1 MNSQR
6 VEKQTPGA
14 EHPGKTRLQA
24 VPPEPPAQQSL
35 FAVPAV
41 APSDAGDEAAGRLAM
56 RSTDTL
62 KPHPSLLKLNLR
74 PTEERLLALEKLS
87 EAIFEQP
94 LLITRENLI
103 VDGYAH
109 WLIARR
115 QQRATLLCIECP
127 LTEEEALQR
136 ILQTHR
142 CQEWLNAFS
151 RVQLAHE
158 LEPWFRAQAQANQS
172 AGGKQKGSSKLTEDR
187 RVDCRKQIA
196 TLAGVSTG
204 NVTKVKQIL
213 RSDVVPE
220 LIEALRSG
228 EIKIHRAWTLRKLP
242 IAEQQ
247 SALGYQRF
255 KKRRGKRLRKLL
267 ARHVPKCNPAADFL
281 RHHSLGLKGLKNTP
295 CLATHWKLFDEV
307 ITALEHEFPTGRSD
321 SNERQTDH
329 QADIDR
335 PSAPLGQCADKTR
348 GPRELPESARLPD
361 LRTRG

>member
-1 MNSQR
+1 MNPQR

-14 EHPGKTRLQA
+14 AHPGKTRLQA
-24 VPPEPPAQQSL
+24 VPAEPPAQQSL
-35 FAVPAV
+35 FAAPAV
-41 APSDAGDEAAGRLAM
+41 APSDAGDVAAGRMVM

-62 KPHPSLLKLNLR
+62 KPHPSLLKLNLW
-74 PTEERLLALEKLS
+74 PTNERLLALEKLG
-87 EAIFEQP
+87 EAIYEQP
-94 LLITRENLI
+94 LLITRENVI
-103 VDGYAH
+103 VDGYAR

-115 QQRATLLCIECP
+115 QQRATLLCIEYP
-127 LTEEEALQR
+127 LTEQEALQR
-136 ILQTHR
+136 ILQNHCR
-142 CQEWLNAFS
+142 QEWLKAFC
-151 RVQLAHE
+151 RVQLALE

-228 EIKIHRAWTLRKLP
+228 EISIHRAWTLSKLP

-255 KKRRGKRLRKLL
+255 KKRRGERLRMLL
-267 ARHVPKCNPAADFL
+267 ARHIPKCDPVADFL
-281 RHHSLGLKGLKNTP
+281 HHFYLGLTGLKNTP
-295 CLATHWKLFDEV
+295 SMPTHWKLIDDLITV
-307 ITALEHEFPTGRSD
+307 IEHS
-321 SNERQTDH
+321 S
-329 QADIDR
+329 
-335 PSAPLGQCADKTR
+335 
-348 GPRELPESARLPD
+348 LPAGEI
-361 LRTRG
+361 